1 MAKTPVRD
9 VVIWAKHI
17 HGEDQLVAR
26 LNAMQGGETIELRID
41 GFSGTWRKMTD
52 GRDGRSTP
60 GIRPIGAAQAFWRE
74 LYASRRGDVV
84 DVEPAQLGPPPV
96 VYPPPGALEEQDAA
110 WERLR
115 ALMNAGYRSEGRTMT
130 RDEANER

>member
-17 HGEDQLVAR
+17 HGGDDLVAR
-26 LNAMQGGETIELRID
+26 LNALRGGEIIELRID
-41 GFSGTWRKMTD
+41 GFDGIWRKMAD

-60 GIRPIGAAQAFWRE
+60 GIRPVGAAQAFWKE

-84 DVEPAQLGPPPV
+84 DVETSQRSLAPIIHH
-96 VYPPPGALEEQDAA
+96 PPGAHEDQDAA
-110 WERLR
+110 WERLK

-130 RDEANER
+130 RDEMNER

>member
-1 MAKTPVRD
+1 MAKTPVKD

-17 HGEDQLVAR
+17 HGEDELVAR
-26 LNAMQGGETIELRID
+26 LNALRGGETIELRID
-41 GFSGTWRKMTD
+41 GFRGTWRKMAD

-60 GIRPIGAAQAFWRE
+60 GIRPIGAAQTFWKE

-84 DVEPAQLGPPPV
+84 DVESEQFGPPPV
-96 VYPPPGALEEQDAA
+96 IHHPPGVREDQDAA

-130 RDEANER
+130 RDEMNER